1 MRRERDAHN
10 DNRLFPHQAANKR
23 IIDAVANALNLNG
36 EQVCIN
42 ISKYGDT
49 TSATIP
55 LAISEAYQNNMMQKG
70 DRIILV
76 DFRAGFTGGVA
87 EMGFM
92 IVYFTDFTLKKAD

>member
-1 MRRERDAHN
+1 MRTMITAY
-10 DNRLFPHQAANKR
+10 PHYANKR
-23 IIDAVANALNLNG
+23 IIDAVANSLNLNG

-42 ISKYGDT
+42 IFKYGDT

-76 DFRAGFTGGVA
+76 DFGAGFTGVL
-87 EMGFM
+87 
-92 IVYFTDFTLKKAD
+92 LKWAL